1 MNEQINDSEQI
12 QKPIKKREKRKIIA
26 LGIVLL
32 SFLIVFIILISTG
45 FLPLFLQVKE
55 PIGDAEEI
63 TIEAYLEENPEL
75 AEMPNLDK
83 IETSAFGTD
92 ASINNILNDY
102 KERLKDE
109 GYSLEYED
117 TMELYGKTYEVLGFL
132 KGLTAAGILITSD
145 TSGETNYES
154 EVIYATGN
162 ALDFQEILD
171 WYQSNY

>member
-1 MNEQINDSEQI
+1 MEEQINDSEQI
-12 QKPIKKREKRKIIA
+12 QKPIKKRGKRKIIA
-26 LGIVLL
+26 LGIILL
-32 SFLIVFIILISTG
+32 TFLIVFIVLVYTG
-45 FLPLFLQVKE
+45 FLPLFLQSKE
-55 PIGDAEEI
+55 PIGNAEEI
-63 TIEAYLEENPEL
+63 TIESYLEENPEL

-92 ASINNILNDY
+92 ESTTNIKNDY
-102 KERLKDE
+102 KDRLQEE
-109 GYSLEYED
+109 GYSIEYED

-132 KGLTAAGILITSD
+132 KGLTAVGILITSD

-171 WYQSNY
+171 WYQNNY

>member
-1 MNEQINDSEQI
+1 MKEQINNSEKI
-12 QKPIKKREKRKIIA
+12 QKPIKKRGKRKIIA
-26 LGIVLL
+26 LGIILL
-32 SFLIVFIILISTG
+32 TLLIVFIILLYAG
-45 FLPLFLQVKE
+45 FLPLFLQSKE
-55 PIGDAEEI
+55 PIGNAEEI
-63 TIEAYLEENPEL
+63 TIETYLEKNPEL

-92 ASINNILNDY
+92 ASVNNILDDY
-102 KERLKDE
+102 KEKLQNE

-117 TMELYGKTYEVLGFL
+117 TMDLYGKTYEVLGFL
-132 KGLTAAGILITSD
+132 KGLTAVGILITSD